1 MTLKKICLF
10 WVLIILIEIMEFFI
24 FRHYLIPYHTAKKGK
39 FGKRGT
45 KLHIFMDHVFVAQH
59 IKR

>member
-1 MTLKKICLF
+1 MTFKKAAYF
-10 WVLIILIEIMEFFI
+10 GSLIILIEIVDFFY